1 MELLA
6 AARALMGNPFASD
19 ARALAVAEERLAGE
33 DVAAHVLDLTGR
45 GRIEDAKRVVLAA
58 GHLAACATPDDP
70 TAVLGEDVLPAKA
83 ARALPRPRGAYLR
96 VVMAS
101 ARCRRALS
109 QILGSSAITDR
120 IRRETW
126 AACFGDSLLHAV
138 TLGQV
143 IHDHDVLILGETGTG
158 KEAIAHAIQAGTPGG
173 DDGKPAPRSALNA
186 AAVPETLIESE
197 LFGHVKGAFT
207 GATESRMGRIR
218 SAHRGSF
225 FLDEVGDLP
234 ATTQVK
240 LLRVIETNEVT
251 PLGSDAHHV
260 ADVRYVAATHKDLPR
275 MVEQGAYRRDLYER
289 LAGNVIWLP
298 PLRDRPEDIVEI
310 GEAFVER
317 QVPEGALLLTR
328 QRIRDWVRSREA
340 LEHSWPGNVRELQN
354 ALRNLMLG
362 LPPGIGHGVAPATKS
377 LDDELP
383 PRVRDCEASQ
393 AEVDDWYLA
402 RVLEHVEGNLTRAAH
417 ILGVDRTTVRR
428 RARKLGKQ
436 K

>member
-1 MELLA
+1 MDLDE
-6 AARALMGNPFASD
+6 AARVLSGNPFATD
-19 ARALAVAEERLAGE
+19 PRTLRAAEARIAREDLGARVLELAG
-33 DVAAHVLDLTGR
+33 GR
-45 GRIEDAKRVVLAA
+45 RIEDAKRVVLAA
-58 GHLAACATPDDP
+58 GHIAACVSPDDP
-70 TAVLGEDVLPAKA
+70 SRVLGDDVLPQKA

-96 VVMAS
+96 VVMAA

-109 QILGSSAITDR
+109 HILGSSSMTQRA
-120 IRRETW
+120 RRETW

-158 KEAIAHAIQAGTPGG
+158 KEAIAQAIQEGTPGP

-207 GATESRMGRIR
+207 GATDARVGRIR

-260 ADVRYVAATHKDLPR
+260 ADVRYVAATHKDLPQ
-275 MVEQGAYRRDLYER
+275 MVEAGGYRRDLYER
-289 LAGNVIWLP
+289 LAGNVIVLP
-298 PLRDRPEDIVEI
+298 PLRERSEDIVEI

-317 QVPEGALLLTR
+317 HVPEGALLATR
-328 QRIRDWVRSREA
+328 ERIRQWVRSDEA
-340 LEHSWPGNVRELQN
+340 LAYAWPGNVRELQN

-362 LPPGIGHGVAPATKS
+362 LPPGIGHGIGAKKK
-377 LDDELP
+377 LDEELP

-393 AEVDDWYLA
+393 AEVADWYLA

-417 ILGVDRTTVRR
+417 VLGVDRTTVRR
-428 RARKLGKQ
+428 RARQLGR
-436 K
+436 